1 MKNSL
6 SSLFVALFFL
16 TFYSVGEPAQ
26 RQRPGADTK
35 ASAKEAI
42 GKGEVRGALGAAESR
57 ATEAEKNG
65 AWKQA
70 AQSYVQASVAARISG
85 QVQKAITYGNK
96 AFEMGEKAKLPTIQ
110 VQAILQLFIALRNVG
125 QHAKAREWLYRGFE
139 ITEQIDAPPARQN
152 LEANLYRELGMD
164 FLRSGEI
171 QKAIENVSYSLRV
184 RESQLAFLKKRRGK
198 NPAIQQRIPRVTNA
212 LVSTLN
218 TLGNVYQRA
227 GNTTEAIKVYERALG
242 IIKEFG
248 LKTPVESTLYQ
259 GLGRLYLEQKEFPRA
274 LENLQ
279 KALEI
284 AERLQHAPVIQQASS
299 QIANL
304 FLQTEKPSEAI
315 AYYRKA
321 IDSIESTRSLLESEE
336 FRSSFFEDKRQI
348 YAGMILAHL
357 QARNPAEAFNYNERA
372 RSRAFLDIL
381 GSKVLLAKGN
391 LLEEER
397 ALQARISTLRAKI
410 AAQGE
415 KGEEVEEAE
424 DAEETDTSQESQ
436 LRQELEEAQKA
447 YGEFLAKVRKENK
460 EQASLMSVEPLT
472 LKELQ
477 ELLDPDVS
485 VLEYFVVR
493 QAVLLWVVE
502 KERLR
507 FVRIPIN
514 RADLLKKVSS
524 LRDAIYQ
531 VGEKEKFRG
540 YSEELYK
547 LLIEPALPHIQ
558 GKELL
563 IIPHDVLHYLPYQ
576 ALLSDKGK
584 YLIQDYALYYLSSA
598 SLMQFTREK
607 RKASREKS
615 GDRALVMGNPSLG
628 DEAYDLRFAEREAK
642 EIARVY
648 PKSAVYLKTE
658 ATKPRAVSLSP
669 DYDILHFAVHGEFDQ
684 DDPLSSGLL
693 LAAGG
698 KGEGKLKASE
708 IFSLNLKA
716 DTVVLSACE
725 TGLGKITNGD
735 EIIGLTRAFIY
746 AGAPSVVTTLW
757 KVNDRASYELVRE
770 FYTNLKTAKKSEAL
784 RQAQLKIM
792 KEFPHPFFWAA
803 YELNGER

>member
-1 MKNSL
+1 MKGFL
-6 SSLFVALFFL
+6 SSSLVILFFL

-42 GKGEVRGALGAAESR
+42 GKGDARGALGAAESR

-65 AWKQA
+65 AWQQA

-85 QVQKAITYGNK
+85 QVQKAVTYGNK
-96 AFEMGEKAKLPTIQ
+96 AFEMGAKAELPTIQ
-110 VQAILQLFIALRNVG
+110 VQAILQLFVALRNVG
-125 QHAKAREWLYRGFE
+125 QHAKAREWLYKGFE
-139 ITEQIDAPPARQN
+139 ITKQIDAPPARQN

-184 RESQLAFLKKRRGK
+184 REFQLAFLKKRPGK
-198 NPAIQQRIPRVTNA
+198 NPVIQQRIQRLTNVT
-212 LVSTLN
+212 VVTLN

-248 LKTPVESTLYQ
+248 LKTPVESTLYH
-259 GLGRLYLEQKEFPRA
+259 GLGRLYLEQKEFPHA

-284 AERLQHAPVIQQASS
+284 AERLQHASVIQQASS

-304 FLQTEKPSEAI
+304 FLQTDKPSEAI

-321 IDSIESTRSLLESEE
+321 IESIESTRSLLESEE

-348 YAGMILAHL
+348 YAGIILAHL
-357 QARNPAEAFNYNERA
+357 QTRNPAEAFNYNERA

-381 GSKVLLAKGN
+381 GSKVQLAKGN

-397 ALQARISTLRAKI
+397 ALQARISTLQARI
-410 AAQGE
+410 GAQKE
-415 KGEEVEEAE
+415 EEDEGEEEEE
-424 DAEETDTSQESQ
+424 NVSRRPV

-477 ELLDPDVS
+477 ELLDPGVS

-507 FVRIPIN
+507 FVRIPIE
-514 RADLLKKVSS
+514 RTELVKKVSA

-531 VGEKEKFRG
+531 VGEKEKFQ
-540 YSEELYK
+540 SHAQELYK
-547 LLIEPALPHIQ
+547 LLIEPALADIR

-576 ALLSDKGK
+576 ALVSDKGR
-584 YLIQDYALYYLSSA
+584 YLIQDYPIYYLSSA

-607 RKASREKS
+607 RRASKGQEE
-615 GDRALVMGNPSLG
+615 RALVMGNPSLG
-628 DEAYDLRFAEREAK
+628 DQAFNLRFAEREAK

-658 ATKPRAVSLSP
+658 ATKPKAVSLSP

-716 DTVVLSACE
+716 DMVVLSACE

-757 KVNDRASYELVRE
+757 KVNDRASYELVQE
-770 FYTNLKTAKKSEAL
+770 FYTNLKTKKKSEAL